1 MKRPKNHA
9 DLIRTEI
16 SILSLFDT
24 ETHEERVLSAR
35 CVSHNN
41 ISHRKSLFEKRM
53 TEFIE
58 QNYTIAYMAYL
69 CNMSVTAF
77 KKRFAEYYKLPPH
90 RWFVKQHLHR
100 AAELLLSEDLSI
112 KEVCHRC
119 HFGNYSHFIECFRRE
134 YGVTPKQYQTKY
146 KSPHISPICK

>member
-1 MKRPKNHA
+1 
-9 DLIRTEI
+9 
-16 SILSLFDT
+16 
-24 ETHEERVLSAR
+24 
-35 CVSHNN
+35 
-41 ISHRKSLFEKRM
+41 M

-77 KKRFAEYYKLPPH
+77 KKRFAEYYELPPH

-112 KEVCHRC
+112 KEVCHRS
-119 HFGNYSHFIECFRRE
+119 HFANCSHFIECFRRE
-134 YGVTPKQYQTKY
+134 YGLTPRQYQERY
-146 KSPHISPICK
+146 KAQSINR

>member
-1 MKRPKNHA
+1 MKNPNTHA

-16 SILSLFDT
+16 SILSLFDR
-24 ETHEERVLSAR
+24 ETQTERVLSAR
-35 CVSHNN
+35 CISRNN
-41 ISHRKSLFEKRM
+41 ISHRKSQFEQRM

-112 KEVCHRC
+112 KEVSHRC
-119 HFGNYSHFIECFRRE
+119 HFGSQSQFTSRFKGE
-134 YGVTPKQYQTKY
+134 YGVTPKRYQKRY
-146 KSPHISPICK
+146 IGLKK

>member
-1 MKRPKNHA
+1 MQKMKNPNTHA

-24 ETHEERVLSAR
+24 ETHQERVLSAR
-35 CVSHNN
+35 CISRCN
-41 ISHRKSLFEKRM
+41 ISHRKSQFEKRM

-77 KKRFAEYYKLPPH
+77 KKRFSEYYELPPH
-90 RWFVKQHLHR
+90 RWFVKQHLHK
-100 AAELLLSEDLSI
+100 AAELLLLEDLSI

-119 HFGNYSHFIECFRRE
+119 HFGNQSQFTNRFKRE
-134 YGVTPKQYQTKY
+134 YGVTPKQYQERY
-146 KSPHISPICK
+146 KSQPINR